1 MASALDSDEVLR
13 SSSKG
18 GDKRLAR
25 LLISGGAALL
35 REVLNIK
42 CPPSNLPII
51 HDREVKEFLDIVESS
66 MKRLEKKVQYLRQEV
81 REDVQD
87 VKIELVAEV
96 ESIAQERQRLEQ
108 HIEDELGEQIEY
120 ATQNAPCSMQDIK
133 CELGKKVESTA
144 QEVQRLRQE
153 FRNEARDKDRS
164 NVAGQTNSSA
174 GGLLVD
180 FFLYIFY
187 R

>member
-1 MASALDSDEVLR
+1 MLR
-13 SSSKG
+13 SSKG

-25 LLISGGAALL
+25 LLISGGAVLL
-35 REVLNIK
+35 REVFDIK
-42 CPPSNLPII
+42 CPPSNLPTIL
-51 HDREVKEFLDIVESS
+51 DREVKEFLDIVESS
-66 MKRLEKKVQYLRQEV
+66 MKRLEKEVRYLRQEV
-81 REDVQD
+81 REDVK
-87 VKIELVAEV
+87 VELVEKV

-108 HIEDELGEQIEY
+108 HIKDELGEQIEY

-133 CELGKKVESTA
+133 CELGKKVEYTA

-174 GGLLVD
+174 EGLLVH
-180 FFLYIFY
+180 FFLYIFN
-187 R
+187 

>member
-25 LLISGGAALL
+25 LLISGGAVLL
-35 REVLNIK
+35 REVFDIK
-42 CPPSNLPII
+42 CPPSNLPTIL
-51 HDREVKEFLDIVESS
+51 DREVKEFLDIVESS
-66 MKRLEKKVQYLRQEV
+66 MKRLEKEVQYLRQEV

-87 VKIELVAEV
+87 VKIEPVEEV
-96 ESIAQERQRLEQ
+96 KSIAQERQRLEQ

-133 CELGKKVESTA
+133 CELGKESTA
-144 QEVQRLRQE
+144 QEVQPLRQE

-187 R
+187 K

>member
-25 LLISGGAALL
+25 LLISGGAVLL
-35 REVLNIK
+35 REVFDIK
-42 CPPSNLPII
+42 CPPSYLPTIL
-51 HDREVKEFLDIVESS
+51 DREVKEFLDIVESS
-66 MKRLEKKVQYLRQEV
+66 MKRLEKEVQYLGQEV

-87 VKIELVAEV
+87 VKIELVEEV
-96 ESIAQERQRLEQ
+96 ESIVQERQRLEQ

-133 CELGKKVESTA
+133 CELGKKVEYTA

-174 GGLLVD
+174 EGLLVH
-180 FFLYIFY
+180 FFLYIFN
-187 R
+187 

>member
-1 MASALDSDEVLR
+1 MASALDADEVLR

-18 GDKRLAR
+18 GDTRLAR
-25 LLISGGAALL
+25 LLISGGAVLL
-35 REVLNIK
+35 REVFDIK
-42 CPPSNLPII
+42 CPPSNLPTI

-66 MKRLEKKVQYLRQEV
+66 MKRLEKEVQYLRQEE
-81 REDVQD
+81 EDVQD
-87 VKIELVAEV
+87 VKIELVEEV

-133 CELGKKVESTA
+133 CELGKESTA
-144 QEVQRLRQE
+144 QEVQPLRQE

-187 R
+187 K

>member
-1 MASALDSDEVLR
+1 MASALDLDEVLR

-25 LLISGGAALL
+25 LLISGGAVLL
-35 REVLNIK
+35 REVFDIK
-42 CPPSNLPII
+42 CPPSYLPTIL
-51 HDREVKEFLDIVESS
+51 DREVKEFLDIVESS
-66 MKRLEKKVQYLRQEV
+66 MQRLEKEVRYLRQEV
-81 REDVQD
+81 REDVK
-87 VKIELVAEV
+87 VELVEKV

-108 HIEDELGEQIEY
+108 HIKDELGEQIEY

-133 CELGKKVESTA
+133 CELGKKVEYTA

-174 GGLLVD
+174 EGLLVH
-180 FFLYIFY
+180 FFLYIFN
-187 R
+187 

>member
-1 MASALDSDEVLR
+1 
-13 SSSKG
+13 
-18 GDKRLAR
+18 
-25 LLISGGAALL
+25 
-35 REVLNIK
+35 
-42 CPPSNLPII
+42 
-51 HDREVKEFLDIVESS
+51 
-66 MKRLEKKVQYLRQEV
+66 MKRLEKEVQYLRQEV

-87 VKIELVAEV
+87 VKIEPVEEV

-108 HIEDELGEQIEY
+108 HIEDELGEKIEY

-133 CELGKKVESTA
+133 CELGKESTA
-144 QEVQRLRQE
+144 QEVQPLRQE

-187 R
+187 K

>member
-1 MASALDSDEVLR
+1 MLR

-25 LLISGGAALL
+25 LLISGGAVLL
-35 REVLNIK
+35 REVFDIK
-42 CPPSNLPII
+42 CPPSYLPTIL
-51 HDREVKEFLDIVESS
+51 DREVKEFLDIVESS
-66 MKRLEKKVQYLRQEV
+66 MKRLEKEVQYLRQEV

-87 VKIELVAEV
+87 VKVELVEEV
-96 ESIAQERQRLEQ
+96 ESIAQKRQRLEQ
-108 HIEDELGEQIEY
+108 HIKDELGEQIEF

-153 FRNEARDKDRS
+153 FRNEARYKDRS

-187 R
+187 K

>member
-1 MASALDSDEVLR
+1 MLR
-13 SSSKG
+13 SSKG

-25 LLISGGAALL
+25 LLISGGAVLL
-35 REVLNIK
+35 REVFDIK
-42 CPPSNLPII
+42 CPPSNLPTIL
-51 HDREVKEFLDIVESS
+51 DREVKEFLDIVESS
-66 MKRLEKKVQYLRQEV
+66 MKRLEKEVQYLRQEV

-87 VKIELVAEV
+87 VKVELV

-108 HIEDELGEQIEY
+108 HIEDELGEQKEY

-144 QEVQRLRQE
+144 QEVQRLRQK

-164 NVAGQTNSSA
+164 NAAGQTNSSA

-180 FFLYIFY
+180 FYLYIFY
-187 R
+187 K